1 MRNKLLARSR
11 PTRAPC
17 EQNPE
22 RGPGSF
28 SVNSRVQIDRRRT
41 PENASLLEKREVW
54 ESLLSDRP
62 TTDPKYFYDDVGSE
76 LFERITGLDEY
87 YQTRT
92 ELRLLKSVAHE
103 IIATA
108 RPHEMVELGSGAGL
122 KVHLLLDAIRDRG
135 LLTSCVLLDINE
147 TFLETSAI
155 RLANDYPEMLV
166 RGVVGDFTRDLEAV
180 GVGPPRLFV
189 FLAGTIGNLHPDSL
203 SNFLSMVRRTMV
215 ADDRFLVGLDLVKD
229 RERLEAAY
237 NDSEGVTAAFNRN
250 VVSVLNARFGTDFD
264 PSLFEHVA
272 FWNER
277 EQWIEMR
284 LRAMRPMQ
292 VTLPGDPRMLVL
304 RKGEEI
310 RTEISCKFTE
320 QTISNA
326 LDGTDLVLER
336 WWTDPEALFALALV
350 KPRAPEPRATS

>member
-1 MRNKLLARSR
+1 
-11 PTRAPC
+11 
-17 EQNPE
+17 
-22 RGPGSF
+22 
-28 SVNSRVQIDRRRT
+28 VNSRVQIDRRRT

-62 TTDPKYFYDDVGSE
+62 ATDPKYFYDDVGSE
-76 LFERITGLDEY
+76 LFERITTLDEY

-92 ELRLLKSVAHE
+92 ELRLLESVASE
-103 IIATA
+103 IIEIA
-108 RPHEMVELGSGAGL
+108 RPQEMVELGSGAGR

-147 TFLETSAI
+147 TFLENSAI
-155 RLANDYPEMLV
+155 RLADDYPEMLV

-189 FLAGTIGNLHPDSL
+189 FLAGTIGNLHPDFL
-203 SNFLSMVRRTMV
+203 SVFLSMVRRTMV

-250 VVSVLNARFGTDFD
+250 VVSVLNVRFGTDFD
-264 PSLFEHVA
+264 PSSFEHVA

-277 EQWIEMR
+277 RQWIEMR
-284 LRAMRPMQ
+284 LRAVRSMH

-304 RKGEEI
+304 RKGQEI

-336 WWTDPEALFALALV
+336 WWTDPDALFALALV
-350 KPRAPEPRATS
+350 KPRSRKPLAT